1 MTEPRPQ
8 RRRRPRPGTVK
19 ALSSV
24 LWAAITELDRALT
37 ETARADRVDTG
48 ELCRLSHALSQSAST
63 YLKATELGSLE
74 ARVLALEAAAA
85 AGP

>member
-1 MTEPRPQ
+1 M
-8 RRRRPRPGTVK
+8 
-19 ALSSV
+19 
-24 LWAAITELDRALT
+24 LWASIVELDRALT
-37 ETARADRVDTG
+37 DTARAERVDTG
-48 ELCRLSHALSQSAST
+48 ELCKLSHALSQSAST